1 MGSSLLLW
9 VFPIQEHMEGQGLYY
24 PEVPQFSVADLD
36 IIEKKTQKKHSKDV
50 NDSYT
55 VDQFGSEVMDLILKA
70 ERRTQGQKFI
80 INGELIE
87 LSKK

>member
-1 MGSSLLLW
+1 
-9 VFPIQEHMEGQGLYY
+9 MEGQGLYY